1 MFFQNMSSEILIF
14 SSPIGYPY
22 RINEWDFRRQ
32 LQSSWQKTVGQ
43 GHFFDTLN
51 FNSWIKPYIK
61 SFFSFNCTIF
71 IKVYSGKGENIKL
84 MESIRMLAE
93 KGGKKILY
101 SCSFYN
107 LFIMLPSKSS
117 CVRQCWEC
125 LVFYIF
131 YI

>member
-32 LQSSWQKTVGQ
+32 LQSSWQKKGTRVGE

-71 IKVYSGKGENIKL
+71 IEGLLWQRGEYKIDGIYQNV
-84 MESIRMLAE
+84 
-93 KGGKKILY
+93 GGK
-101 SCSFYN
+101 
-107 LFIMLPSKSS
+107 
-117 CVRQCWEC
+117 RR
-125 LVFYIF
+125 
-131 YI
+131 